1 MTDAS
6 PPPRTVLPSIDR
18 LMRSAALASHA
29 AEFGRALVVE
39 CARTEIAELRQRL
52 SAGGDAAAD
61 ASEAGLVARIGA
73 RLQAATRASLVA
85 VGRAL
90 LQDPEWVRKIR
101 DGRFDELSPYDRAS
115 IAKLY

>member
-1 MTDAS
+1 
-6 PPPRTVLPSIDR
+6 
-18 LMRSAALASHA
+18 
-29 AEFGRALVVE
+29 
-39 CARTEIAELRQRL
+39 
-52 SAGGDAAAD
+52 
-61 ASEAGLVARIGA
+61 
-73 RLQAATRASLVA
+73 